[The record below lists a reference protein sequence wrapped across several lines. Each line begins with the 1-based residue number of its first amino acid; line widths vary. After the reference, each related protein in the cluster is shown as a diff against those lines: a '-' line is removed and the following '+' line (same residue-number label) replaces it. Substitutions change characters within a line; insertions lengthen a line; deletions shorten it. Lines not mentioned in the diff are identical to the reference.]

1 MSNVENAEQ
10 DDLHFKLLTLYDC
23 IDKIMPLMKTPDIYE
38 IYANADGRIWT
49 LSNAVGK
56 KRTDIVMEPIEV
68 RNIIQSVAAL
78 DDRII
83 DDVDPKLD
91 AKIPGNPEFPMCRF
105 HGTLPPTVL
114 NPVMN
119 IRKHSTVI
127 FTLEDYLNQ
136 GTITKQQYDIL
147 VEAIRKKKNIIAA
160 GGTGS
165 GKTTLLNAILQEIS
179 KSPDRII
186 SIEDTN
192 ELQCS
197 AEDYVAMT
205 AEEGVTMH
213 SCVKQVLRMTPK
225 RIVVG
230 EVRGEEALDLLTAW
244 STGHKGGCCTV
255 HSNDAVNTLTRLV
268 DMTSRVTINPQPRT
282 IAEAIDIILYIRFD
296 DNHNKRWIEDI
307 ISIDGYE
314 AKEDKFLY
322 HKLCDTVRLP
332 G

>member
-160 GGTGS
+160 GGTGR
-165 GKTTLLNAILQEIS
+165 AFCR
-179 KSPDRII
+179 PHRP
-186 SIEDTN
+186 
-192 ELQCS
+192 
-197 AEDYVAMT
+197 AA
-205 AEEGVTMH
+205 A
-213 SCVKQVLRMTPK
+213 
-225 RIVVG
+225 
-230 EVRGEEALDLLTAW
+230 A
-244 STGHKGGCCTV
+244 GGG
-255 HSNDAVNTLTRLV
+255 R
-268 DMTSRVTINPQPRT
+268 
-282 IAEAIDIILYIRFD
+282 
-296 DNHNKRWIEDI
+296 
-307 ISIDGYE
+307 
-314 AKEDKFLY
+314 
-322 HKLCDTVRLP
+322 
-332 G
+332 